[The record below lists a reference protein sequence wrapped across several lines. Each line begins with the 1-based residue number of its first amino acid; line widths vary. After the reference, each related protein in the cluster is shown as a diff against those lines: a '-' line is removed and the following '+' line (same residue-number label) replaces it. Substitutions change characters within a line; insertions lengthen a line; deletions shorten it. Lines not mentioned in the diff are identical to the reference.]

1 MQGRN
6 APPQEPVDG
15 VLILKE
21 TVGRNLRVVVQQLL
35 ADILIPPA
43 REVHKHDARV
53 KIRRLRQYP
62 EIGLDLVVDGR
73 LLRHRKQ
80 RAAKICRIHAVQTPL
95 HHGVAVQIEDT
106 LHIGRQ
112 QFPEEKASQRA
123 QIEFPGVG
131 PLRKALF
138 QLLTGQKNQFP
149 PEIGRKCL

>member
-6 APPQEPVDG
+6 ASPKEPVNG

-21 TVGRNLRVVVQQLL
+21 AVGRNAPVVVEQLS
-35 ADILIPPA
+35 ADVFRSPA
-43 REVHKHDARV
+43 REVHEHDARV
-53 KIRRLRQYP
+53 KIRCLRQYP
-62 EIGLDLVVDGR
+62 EIRLDLVVDGR
-73 LLRHRKQ
+73 LLRHREQ

-95 HHGVAVQIEDT
+95 HHGVTVQIEDT

-131 PLRKALF
+131 PLREALF
-138 QLLTGQKNQFP
+138 QILTGQKNQFP
-149 PEIGRKCL
+149 PEIGRECL

>member
-6 APPQEPVDG
+6 APPKKPVDG

-21 TVGRNLRVVVQQLL
+21 TVGRNGPVVVEQLS
-35 ADILIPPA
+35 ADVLRSPA
-43 REVHKHDARV
+43 REVHEHDARV

-73 LLRHRKQ
+73 LLRHREQ
-80 RAAKICRIHAVQTPL
+80 RAAKIRRIHAVQAPL

-149 PEIGRKCL
+149 PEIGRERL